1 MKTNLAILLTA
12 LIVAFGGSASA
23 QDTAKTPASKPPP
36 SVQELEAKLIATLTN
51 AKFTGRWCGVKD
63 GQLGPDKEDSYTVV
77 SVKKLGGD
85 NWQINAEMLYGG
97 KSIEVPVPAQVK
109 WAGDTPVLI
118 LDQVS
123 MGTPRAYSARVLIY
137 ENTYAGWWTAPDH
150 GGLLNGVI
158 THGRK

>member
-1 MKTNLAILLTA
+1 MNTTLAIPLAA
-12 LIVAFGGSASA
+12 LALALA
-23 QDTAKTPASKPPP
+23 QNTWAQETAKTPASKPPP
-36 SVQELEAKLIATLTN
+36 SIQELEAKLIATLTN
-51 AKFTGRWCGVKD
+51 AKFTGRWCGVKNA
-63 GQLGPDKEDSYTVV
+63 QLGPDKEDSYTVV

-85 NWQINAEMLYGG
+85 NWQINAEMSYGG
-97 KSIEVPVPAQVK
+97 KNIEVPVPAQVK

-123 MGTPRAYSARVLIY
+123 MGTPRAYCARVLIF